1 MVPMV
6 KGTRMSSEALY
17 IHDSVFELMSSCGT
31 EGMASASE
39 FLNEKDEYRSGEI
52 DESIVEMFEK
62 EADKKKK
69 KKRGYGRNPLV
80 MYILVVLG

>member
-1 MVPMV
+1 
-6 KGTRMSSEALY
+6 MSREALY

-52 DESIVEMFEK
+52 DESIVEMFGEYV
-62 EADKKKK
+62 ADEKKKK
-69 KKRGYGRNPLV
+69 EKRVRQESPVV
-80 MYILVVLG
+80 MYILVILG